1 MRYFHPQD
9 HHLAR
14 IRKVD
19 KKNDNELHF
28 DNIKFPVKIRDIHK
42 ILKRIVAA
50 LVFLVTKTKKNI
62 QFIRQKNF

>member
-19 KKNDNELHF
+19 KKNDELHF